1 MSDMQATVS
10 NQPLNVSVLEP
21 EAARNNLAL
30 INPADIQL
38 DESKL
43 DKGVISKVDNLLAQ
57 VKTFD
62 PMNQDQVE
70 FQDQAKLVVEN
81 LGLQTQREAA
91 QMSNSPMLKKSIA
104 TLAKT
109 EDGGVVAQTLIELN
123 NQVLE
128 LDPSGIDFSKQGGFK
143 RLIGKIFGSKVQMY
157 FSKYER
163 ADALIAQIIQSLV
176 NGREEL
182 GRDNLMLLES
192 QRRMRA
198 MTIQLEKAIMLGM
211 YLDQKL
217 DYMLN
222 YELAEDEKRRKF
234 IGEELI
240 FPLRQRILDL
250 QQQLSV
256 SQQGVLTFE
265 LIMRNNRELIKGVQR
280 AEMVTVTALNIAVA
294 SALAL
299 GNQKLILTTLG
310 KLNETTD
317 HIIAGTAERL
327 RTQGVEIHKQA
338 TGAMVNID
346 TLKKAFGDIKATID
360 DISTYRTQA
369 LGKMQEGIARMHE
382 LNTAASEA
390 ISRMEEGNRLS
401 PDIML
406 DVIAATEEKQNASNR

>member
-1 MSDMQATVS
+1 MNGMQTAAPAPSLSVA
-10 NQPLNVSVLEP
+10 VLEP
-21 EAARNNLAL
+21 EAARNDLAL
-30 INPADIQL
+30 VNPANIQL

-43 DKGVISKVDNLLAQ
+43 DKSVIATAENLLAQ

-62 PMNQDQVE
+62 PMNPGQVE
-70 FQDQAKLVVEN
+70 FQDQAKLAVEN

-109 EDGGVVAQTLIELN
+109 EDGGVVAQTLIQLN

-128 LDPSGIDFSKQGGFK
+128 LDPSGIDFSQEGGFK
-143 RLIGKIFGSKVQMY
+143 RLIGQVFGSKVQSY
-157 FSKYER
+157 FSRYEK

-182 GRDNLMLLES
+182 KRDNMMLLES
-192 QRRMRA
+192 QRRMRT
-198 MTIQLEKAIMLGM
+198 MTIQIEKAIMLGM
-211 YLDQKL
+211 YMDQKL

-222 YELAEDEKRRKF
+222 YELTDDEKRKKF
-234 IGEELI
+234 VGEELI
-240 FPLRQRILDL
+240 FPLRQRLLDL

-299 GNQKLILTTLG
+299 GNQKLVLTTLG
-310 KLNETTD
+310 KLNETTNN
-317 HIIAGTAERL
+317 IIAGTAERL
-327 RTQGVEIHKQA
+327 KTQGVEIHKQA
-338 TGAMVNID
+338 SGAMLNID
-346 TLKKAFGDIKATID
+346 TLKKAFGDIKAAID
-360 DISTYRTQA
+360 DISTYRIQA
-369 LGKMQEGIARMHE
+369 LGKMQENIAQMHE
-382 LNTAASEA
+382 LNTAASQA
-390 ISRMEEGNRLS
+390 ISRMEEGNRLAPS
-401 PDIML
+401 ILL
-406 DVIAATEEKQNASNR
+406 DVIAATEEKRNA